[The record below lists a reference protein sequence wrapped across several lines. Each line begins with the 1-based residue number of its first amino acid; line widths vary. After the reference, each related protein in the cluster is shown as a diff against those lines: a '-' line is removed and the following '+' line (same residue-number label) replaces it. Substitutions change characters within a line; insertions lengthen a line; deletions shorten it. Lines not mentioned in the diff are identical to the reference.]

1 VGTSGRNDYRSIYS
15 AVCHELA
22 HASHFSRVG
31 TGYWNDYIWYIME
44 SFVKTGGMTY
54 GDGKG
59 DKAGFCEV
67 GESWAYFLESR
78 MFKDRYGGVFP
89 TFGTSYWFYPQI
101 FRYLNE
107 RGFTVAQIFSVLDG
121 KVTDRPALKTSLMK
135 SFPLRKTVVEQV
147 FSRY

>member
-1 VGTSGRNDYRSIYS
+1 
-15 AVCHELA
+15 
-22 HASHFSRVG
+22 
-31 TGYWNDYIWYIME
+31 ME
-44 SFVKTGGMTY
+44 SFVKTGGKTY
-54 GDGKG
+54 GDGQG
-59 DKAGFCEV
+59 ERAGLCEV
-67 GESWAYFLESR
+67 GETWAYFLESR
-78 MFKDRYGGVFP
+78 MYKDRYGGTFP

-121 KVTDRPALKTSLMK
+121 KVTDRVALKAALIE